1 MLEKVIENDE
11 DNYKISLAEA
21 LDLMMEAWK
30 SVSADTIQKCFR
42 LITAGID
49 LTEDLAAL
57 DNTISKI
64 TVKLG
69 RVVTGIL
76 YLQVDQNLDT
86 RQEMRDD
93 DLVEELKKSL
103 AGEVEQDSEDEEKPP
118 HIPVSEAV
126 KAVQILSCFVE
137 QEEKMGRADADWLR
151 GLLMRVRAC
160 ERFQQPHTDLFLIHE
175 KNEDHTFFFSQSF
188 TKGFCKEILL

>member
-1 MLEKVIENDE
+1 VIENDD

-42 LITAGID
+42 SITAGID

-69 RVVTGIL
+69 GVVTGIL

-86 RQEMRDD
+86 CQEMGDD

-103 AGEVEQDSEDEEKPP
+103 AGEVEQDSEDEEKPS

-126 KAVQILSCFVE
+126 KAVQMLSCFVRFIVSDLK
-137 QEEKMGRADADWLR
+137 EKITKL
-151 GLLMRVRAC
+151 
-160 ERFQQPHTDLFLIHE
+160 
-175 KNEDHTFFFSQSF
+175 NFSQTIYRQISWSRV
-188 TKGFCKEILL
+188 TSHVIMTSCRKDLRSR